1 MSTMQ
6 QKILLVDDREDN
18 LLSIETILEPSGY
31 TFAKARS
38 GRDALK
44 ILLNEFDFALILMD
58 VKMPNLNGF
67 ETAALIYQREKLKH
81 IPIIF
86 ITANSYGDEHMFKG
100 YMTGAVDYI
109 HKPINPDL
117 LRAKVSVFIDLYK
130 KNHQLLAQEQ
140 KLVAINR
147 NLELEVHERKVS
159 EQKVKDLNHQLLE
172 NIERLESANK
182 DLDRFAFMASH
193 DLQEPLRKILLF
205 SDRLCYKYKDELD
218 EEGRMFIARIQH
230 AGERMQA
237 LIKDILLFSKTS
249 VEKQVFVES
258 DLNSILKEVLLELET
273 PINEKRAVVQSDT
286 LPTLLV
292 NPTLIRPL
300 FFNLIGNAI
309 KYSKKDVSPI
319 VRIYSEYSAGQNS
332 HNGREVKNKYCR
344 IYIEDNGIGFD
355 QKYSEQIFGMFKRL
369 HLHTEFEGTG
379 IGLALCKKIV
389 EEHQGFITARSKVN
403 EGSVFTISLPV
414 HHPIQEAE
422 AEMMAR

>member
-1 MSTMQ
+1 M
-6 QKILLVDDREDN
+6 
-18 LLSIETILEPSGY
+18 
-31 TFAKARS
+31 
-38 GRDALK
+38 
-44 ILLNEFDFALILMD
+44 
-58 VKMPNLNGF
+58 
-67 ETAALIYQREKLKH
+67 
-81 IPIIF
+81 
-86 ITANSYGDEHMFKG
+86 
-100 YMTGAVDYI
+100 
-109 HKPINPDL
+109 
-117 LRAKVSVFIDLYK
+117 
-130 KNHQLLAQEQ
+130 
-140 KLVAINR
+140 
-147 NLELEVHERKVS
+147 
-159 EQKVKDLNHQLLE
+159 
-172 NIERLESANK
+172 
-182 DLDRFAFMASH
+182 
-193 DLQEPLRKILLF
+193 
-205 SDRLCYKYKDELD
+205 
-218 EEGRMFIARIQH
+218 
-230 AGERMQA
+230 
-237 LIKDILLFSKTS
+237 
-249 VEKQVFVES
+249 
-258 DLNSILKEVLLELET
+258 ILKEVLLELET